1 MARRGII
8 YPLEHLGVD
17 PATASRKHC
26 QALAMKEV
34 CMKEA
39 HRPDMAALW
48 KNFALAEEPEAA
60 KAPAVSIGTVHGSV
74 LSIVTNLLAPI

>member
-1 MARRGII
+1 
-8 YPLEHLGVD
+8 
-17 PATASRKHC
+17 
-26 QALAMKEV
+26 
-34 CMKEA
+34 MKEA

-74 LSIVTNLLAPI
+74 LSIVTNQPIQLSELWAQACKEQAIKRP